1 MSSPARSPP
10 RAVSCSAVST
20 STATHRSGSVWPGSA
35 CSAPPSC
42 WPRPRSPSATSPPG
56 SATASRRSSPR
67 RSRAGTGCRRLA
79 TAPATTADS
88 PPRPDRRARRRPRP
102 HPQAPPLGVVA
113 GVAAPK
119 VHALDQRPDVLVL
132 LHDDIPLVLLDDVLG
147 LSKLVS
153 GSDHEA
159 PRVGPHAFVLRP
171 GQPDLGL
178 AATTPAFAEEHQ
190 LLAARGALPVL
201 RPLHHALVSGP
212 EQHLDLGDPFVRSRH
227 RTFATPWRGGI
238 SRASTRD
245 SGRLVHAARTPAG
258 RRAPGGNDQSQ
269 RSGSRNYAP
278 GARIR
283 TRSNDLRTRDRVHA
297 SERARTCGLVPS
309 RFVAAVATRARAAG
323 RMCDGSRDPLAFLP
337 GRRSGLQ
344 AVVRASPHRAV

>member
-1 MSSPARSPP
+1 MTSPARSPP
-10 RAVSCSAVST
+10 RAVSCSAAST

-67 RSRAGTGCRRLA
+67 RSRAGTGCRRRG

-102 HPQAPPLGVVA
+102 QPQAPALGVVA
-113 GVAAPK
+113 GGAAPK

-132 LHDDIPLVLLDDVLG
+132 LHDDVPLVLLDDVLG

-153 GSDHEA
+153 ESDHEA

-201 RPLHHALVSGP
+201 RPLHHALVSGS
-212 EQHLDLGDPFVRSRH
+212 EQDLDLGDPFVRSRH

-238 SRASTRD
+238 SRARAREA
-245 SGRLVHAARTPAG
+245 GRLVHAARTPAG
-258 RRAPGGNDQSQ
+258 GGAPAGTMTLTEP
-269 RSGSRNYAP
+269 GSRNAGG
-278 GARIR
+278 GARFR
-283 TRSNDLRTRDRVHA
+283 TSSDLRTPAVSIPGAVVHA
-297 SERARTCGLVPS
+297 CTGRRSQAACATAVAIRSHSHRVGHRLCRRRSARARSAQSEG
-309 RFVAAVATRARAAG
+309 
-323 RMCDGSRDPLAFLP
+323 PLAFA
-337 GRRSGLQ
+337 RR
-344 AVVRASPHRAV
+344 R

>member
-1 MSSPARSPP
+1 MRRHRARRIPRPTSGKTQHQRACNASRPFALERPSRARRSRSWSPSTPQSSRSMSSPATSPP
-10 RAVSCSAVST
+10 RAVSCSAAST

-42 WPRPRSPSATSPPG
+42 WPRPRPPSATSPPG

-102 HPQAPPLGVVA
+102 QPQAPALGVVA

-147 LSKLVS
+147 LCKLVS
-153 GSDHEA
+153 GSDQEA

-171 GQPDLGL
+171 GQPELGL
-178 AATTPAFAEEHQ
+178 AATTAAFAEEHQ

-212 EQHLDLGDPFVRSRH
+212 EQALDLGDPFVRSRH
-227 RTFATPWRGGI
+227 RTFATPWRGGVSPCEH
-238 SRASTRD
+238 SR
-245 SGRLVHAARTPAG
+245 L
-258 RRAPGGNDQSQ
+258 
-269 RSGSRNYAP
+269 
-278 GARIR
+278 GAR
-283 TRSNDLRTRDRVHA
+283 
-297 SERARTCGLVPS
+297 GGMP
-309 RFVAAVATRARAAG
+309 
-323 RMCDGSRDPLAFLP
+323 
-337 GRRSGLQ
+337 
-344 AVVRASPHRAV
+344 

>member
-159 PRVGPHAFVLRP
+159 RRVGPHAFVLGP

-178 AATTPAFAEEHQ
+178 AATTAAFAKEHH

-201 RPLHHALVSGP
+201 RPLHHALVSSP
-212 EQHLDLGDPFVRSRH
+212 EQDLDLGDPFVRSRH
-227 RTFATPWRGGI
+227 RTFATPRRGGV
-238 SRASTRD
+238 SRARARE
-245 SGRLVHAARTPAG
+245 SGRLAACRTLSPWT
-258 RRAPGGNDQSQ
+258 RRSC
-269 RSGSRNYAP
+269 RFCM
-278 GARIR
+278 
-283 TRSNDLRTRDRVHA
+283 LRTR
-297 SERARTCGLVPS
+297 CGLSLGMNGSGSSKSGSIGSSPAFRGS
-309 RFVAAVATRARAAG
+309 SLWHVAMSGSTCRSTRATLG
-323 RMCDGSRDPLAFLP
+323 RTR
-337 GRRSGLQ
+337 
-344 AVVRASPHRAV
+344 